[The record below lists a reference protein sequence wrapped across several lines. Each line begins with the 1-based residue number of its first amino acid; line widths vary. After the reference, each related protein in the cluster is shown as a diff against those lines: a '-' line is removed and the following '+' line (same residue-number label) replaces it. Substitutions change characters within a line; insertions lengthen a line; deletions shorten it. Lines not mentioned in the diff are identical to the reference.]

1 MGKTKK
7 KFDERLQE
15 TRSKQPDKLRYRKR
29 VQDEEEAVKQVKEY
43 EHRKSESWTAWLHG
57 HRH

>member
-43 EHRKSESWTAWLHG
+43 EHRKSES
-57 HRH
+57 